1 MLFRSVYLQ
10 DVTNPSAQDYTA
22 VGTIHYSMG
31 TISLSQITI
40 TGLGDTQSPSIQ
52 FTATPAEQDISVNGN
67 VVVQIDLS
75 NLNISANPLSS

>member
-1 MLFRSVYLQ
+1 MLFRS
-10 DVTNPSAQDYTA
+10 
-22 VGTIHYSMG
+22 
-31 TISLSQITI
+31 ITI